1 MYRIGIC
8 EVKARGVLERGISH
22 YSEKE
27 KLKLEMQV
35 WDTVEELMDD
45 LFAGMELD
53 VLFLGISGENML
65 QILSGKKIR
74 EELGE
79 LEMRLI
85 YVAGRECYS
94 REMVQSMPFDILHC
108 GFSAEEAATVIRRA
122 VSSIQK
128 SKKKLEFQFGKTY
141 YSIPYRDVLYMC
153 SDLRRIHVKTTRG
166 NYEFNGLLRDLKKTL
181 PKDFL
186 VIHKSFI
193 VNREHVLYFTY
204 EKVTLSDGTILSI
217 SKANRSRAKSML
229 MSGR

>member
-45 LFAGMELD
+45 LFAGMEL
-53 VLFLGISGENML
+53 
-65 QILSGKKIR
+65 
-74 EELGE
+74 
-79 LEMRLI
+79 
-85 YVAGRECYS
+85 
-94 REMVQSMPFDILHC
+94 
-108 GFSAEEAATVIRRA
+108 
-122 VSSIQK
+122 
-128 SKKKLEFQFGKTY
+128 
-141 YSIPYRDVLYMC
+141 DVLYMC